1 MYEYKQCTDGL
12 LCQGNILRFIYWGS
26 MLDEQLAPL

>member
-12 LCQGNILRFIYWGS
+12 LCQGNILRFIYCES
-26 MLDEQLAPL
+26 MLHEQLTPL

>member
-12 LCQGNILRFIYWGS
+12 LCQGNILCFIYLLGI
-26 MLDEQLAPL
+26 DVR